1 MIGLTHDATEYTHN
15 KTGFTRNTIGLI
27 HDRKGQTDNMM
38 DGETIQTVFTVNPIN
53 AC

>member
-27 HDRKGQTDNMM
+27 HDRKGQTMM
-38 DGETIQTVFTVNPIN
+38 DGETRLTLAKNIEE
-53 AC
+53 CCY